1 MQTDLSPKNAAWLRE
16 QVRQEVE
23 HRIAPLRRELD
34 GMDDWANGV
43 FAALLDLLLP
53 LLKTHPEL
61 ARTLEA
67 LWGRAA
73 EQYAELQRSPS
84 RRGELQATPELLE
97 ARKMLY
103 WLLGQLGQWPKTKTK
118 TKLKQPRRKP
128 VS

>member
-1 MQTDLSPKNAAWLRE
+1 MEPLAPERAAWLRE

-34 GMDDWANGV
+34 SMDDWANGV

-53 LLKTHPEL
+53 LLATHPEL
-61 ARTLEA
+61 SRELESV
-67 LWGRAA
+67 WRRAA
-73 EQYAELQRSPS
+73 EQYAELERHQ
-84 RRGELQATPELLE
+84 GKAEGIDATQELLE

-103 WLLGQLGQWPKTKTK
+103 WVLAQLGQWPKPKRGRA
-118 TKLKQPRRKP
+118 RRKP

>member
-1 MQTDLSPKNAAWLRE
+1 MNELPPKGAAWLRE

-34 GMDDWANGV
+34 GLDDWANGV

-61 ARTLEA
+61 SHTLEA
-67 LWGRAA
+67 LWRSAA
-73 EQYAELQRSPS
+73 EQYAELERSPG
-84 RRGELQATPELLE
+84 RRRELQTTPELLE

-103 WLLGQLGQWPKTKTK
+103 WMLGQLGQWPTPPKRRA
-118 TKLKQPRRKP
+118 RRKP

>member
-1 MQTDLSPKNAAWLRE
+1 MEHLQPEKAAWLRE

-23 HRIAPLRRELD
+23 QRMAPLRRELD
-34 GMDDWANGV
+34 GLDDWANGV

-61 ARTLEA
+61 AQTLEA
-67 LWGRAA
+67 VWSRAAQQYALLQRQPGRAA
-73 EQYAELQRSPS
+73 KLQTS
-84 RRGELQATPELLE
+84 PELLE

-103 WLLGQLGQWPKTKTK
+103 WVLAQLGQWPAPAK
-118 TKLKQPRRKP
+118 PRRRRKP

>member
-1 MQTDLSPKNAAWLRE
+1 MPQESSPKEAAWLKE

-34 GMDDWANGV
+34 GIDNWANGV

-53 LLKTHPEL
+53 LLKSHPEL
-61 ARTLEA
+61 AKTLEA
-67 LWGRAA
+67 LWRRAA
-73 EQYAELQRSPS
+73 DEYAEL
-84 RRGELQATPELLE
+84 ELQPNRNGAAELLE

-103 WLLGQLGQWPKTKTK
+103 WLLAQLGQWPPRKRR
-118 TKLKQPRRKP
+118 PRRKP

>member
-1 MQTDLSPKNAAWLRE
+1 MPMELPPKEAAWLRE

-34 GMDDWANGV
+34 GIDDWANGV

-67 LWGRAA
+67 LWRRAA
-73 EQYAELQRSPS
+73 EEYAELEQQPD
-84 RRGELQATPELLE
+84 RGGRAELLE

-103 WLLGQLGQWPKTKTK
+103 WVLAQLGQWPPKKRP
-118 TKLKQPRRKP
+118 PRRRP

>member
-1 MQTDLSPKNAAWLRE
+1 MQTDLSPKNVAWLRE

-23 HRIAPLRRELD
+23 HRMAPLRRELD

-61 ARTLEA
+61 GRTLEA

-73 EQYAELQRSPS
+73 EQYAELERSPE
-84 RRGELQATPELLE
+84 RRAELQTTPELLE

-103 WLLGQLGQWPKTKTK
+103 WVLAQLGHGPARTRRA
-118 TKLKQPRRKP
+118 RRKP